1 MHIDEL
7 ANLIKKETG
16 YNKKDIKNIIDAMT
30 TCIGNSLID
39 GEDVHIY
46 KFGTF
51 KLKHYDERKIRNITT
66 GKVQIASGYNKIVF
80 EPTRELKKAIK

>member
-1 MHIDEL
+1 MNLEEL
-7 ANLIKKETG
+7 TNEVKNQTG
-16 YNKKDIKNIIDAMT
+16 YKKKDIKLIVDAIT

-51 KLKHYDERKIRNITT
+51 KVKKRHTASLRPRKTADT
-66 GKVQIASGYNKIVF
+66 ALQ
-80 EPTRELKKAIK
+80 EPQVPQ